1 MKLLLQSIGLLAATA
16 IALPSLST
24 KDPHCG
30 ELEKGFAEMAYLANY
45 FGSESCTTDNCVAFR
60 KGIEALAVEM
70 NHLGCNEPE
79 VNAGA
84 RMKRRKERPEYYSK
98 CDAFHSYLFALN
110 KQLENELLTP
120 SDENDGSYTNK
131 CVSVHESLPEID
143 IWSNRCADID
153 PTIGNATVAVIS
165 SLQRLGCVWSS
176 NCGPGCVQ
184 IGNNMFETVRMMGPM
199 QCNRFDP
206 PGDPHERDIRRP
218 TL

>member
-30 ELEKGFAEMAYLANY
+30 ELENGFAEMAYLSNY
-45 FGSESCTTDNCVAFR
+45 FGNDSCTTDNCLAFR
-60 KGIEALAVEM
+60 KGIEALAAEL
-70 NHLGCNEPE
+70 NRLDCSKPD
-79 VNAGA
+79 VNAAA
-84 RMKRRKERPEYYSK
+84 RMERRKEQPPYHSK
-98 CDAFHSYLFALN
+98 CDAFHSYIVALN

-120 SDENDGSYTNK
+120 SDENDHSSTNK

-143 IWSNRCADID
+143 IWSNRCAFID
-153 PTIGNATVAVIS
+153 PTIGNATVAMIS

-176 NCGPGCVQ
+176 TCGPGCVQ
-184 IGNNMFETVRMMGPM
+184 IGKNMFETVRMMGPF

-206 PGDPHERDIRRP
+206 PGDPHERDIGRL

>member
-1 MKLLLQSIGLLAATA
+1 MKLLLQSIAFLAATA
-16 IALPSLST
+16 IALASSST
-24 KDPHCG
+24 RNPHCG
-30 ELEKGFAEMAYLANY
+30 DLEKARAEMAYLVVY
-45 FGSESCTTDNCVAFR
+45 FGNESCTTDNCVAIR
-60 KGIEALAVEM
+60 KRIEALAVEM

-79 VNAGA
+79 VDAGA
-84 RMKRRKERPEYYSK
+84 RSQRRKEPSEYYNK

-110 KQLENELLTP
+110 KQLENELLSP
-120 SDENDGSYTNK
+120 PHENDRSSTNK
-131 CVSVHESLPEID
+131 CVGVHESLPEID

-165 SLQRLGCVWSS
+165 SLQRLGCIWNS

-218 TL
+218 AL

>member
-16 IALPSLST
+16 IALPSRST
-24 KDPHCG
+24 KNPHCG
-30 ELEKGFAEMAYLANY
+30 ELKKGFAEATYLVNY
-45 FGSESCTTDNCVAFR
+45 FGNESYSTDNFVAIR

-70 NHLGCNEPE
+70 NHLGCNEQE
-79 VNAGA
+79 VHAGA
-84 RMKRRKERPEYYSK
+84 RMERRKEPSEYYNK
-98 CDAFHSYLFALN
+98 CDAFHSYLFALD
-110 KQLENELLTP
+110 KQLDNELLSP
-120 SDENDGSYTNK
+120 SHENDRSSTNK
-131 CVSVHESLPEID
+131 CVGVHESLPEID

-176 NCGPGCVQ
+176 TCGPGCVQ
-184 IGNNMFETVRMMGPM
+184 IGKNMFETVRMMGPM

-206 PGDPHERDIRRP
+206 PGDPHERYTRRL